1 MLHATA
7 PIKFYSAD
15 RTTAPLIRVDGQLV
29 TRPRVWRGR
38 GTRGRGATADQLRLS
53 CSNLGGYPP
62 PALAWRRDHSLLGSR
77 GPEEVRRLFMISVPS
92 RSYPCLPPQEPRGRY
107 EVSVP
112 LSEVANGTLFT
123 CTAVQVRQPVTY
135 FHGTITLIWGGRG
148 DVNLP

>member
-7 PIKFYSAD
+7 PIKFYSPD

-62 PALAWRRDHSLLGSR
+62 PALAWRRDHSLLGTR
-77 GPEEVRRLFMISVPS
+77 GPEEVRGLSSVHN
-92 RSYPCLPPQEPRGRY
+92 YWC
-107 EVSVP
+107 
-112 LSEVANGTLFT
+112 A
-123 CTAVQVRQPVTY
+123 
-135 FHGTITLIWGGRG
+135 IM
-148 DVNLP
+148 

>member
-38 GTRGRGATADQLRLS
+38 GTRGRGTRGRGTRGRGATADQLRLS

-62 PALAWRRDHSLLGSR
+62 PALAWRRDHSLLGTR
-77 GPEEVRRLFMISVPS
+77 GAEEVRRLSS
-92 RSYPCLPPQEPRGRY
+92 AHNNQC
-107 EVSVP
+107 
-112 LSEVANGTLFT
+112 
-123 CTAVQVRQPVTY
+123 AVM
-135 FHGTITLIWGGRG
+135 
-148 DVNLP
+148 

>member
-1 MLHATA
+1 MLHDATA

-62 PALAWRRDHSLLGSR
+62 PALAWRRDHSLLGTR
-77 GPEEVRRLFMISVPS
+77 GPEEVRRLSSVHNNQ
-92 RSYPCLPPQEPRGRY
+92 C
-107 EVSVP
+107 
-112 LSEVANGTLFT
+112 
-123 CTAVQVRQPVTY
+123 AVM
-135 FHGTITLIWGGRG
+135 
-148 DVNLP
+148 

>member
-7 PIKFYSAD
+7 PIKFYSPD

-62 PALAWRRDHSLLGSR
+62 PALAWRRDHSLLGTR
-77 GPEEVRRLFMISVPS
+77 GPEEVRGLFMISVHCKPRLTGIS
-92 RSYPCLPPQEPRGRY
+92 RLKVFSKKINKADPCSNKMEETLWSSYGVDAPQ
-107 EVSVP
+107 
-112 LSEVANGTLFT
+112 
-123 CTAVQVRQPVTY
+123 
-135 FHGTITLIWGGRG
+135 
-148 DVNLP
+148 